1 MQIQTFTDFD
11 AFRASNPQVD
21 GQWLINGGKDY
32 WWKTEFLPVGYCL
45 MIRCTSHTGLITEGV
60 EASECYQFY
69 VPFGSLWK
77 NNGAPFSEEHVLI
90 VEPGAD
96 YCVTCREAEGF
107 HGFIIPKHLVA
118 FDKAIEH
125 ERARSSYTIKTQRWR
140 TDQVRN
146 LFDRVIKAAGDNPEI
161 LSSPASRMIE
171 VELRSLLEPL
181 LKYHPNRKTLNVH
194 KGRPRFSR
202 REILHKAHAVIESF
216 ADEPIH
222 ISELADLIG
231 VSERT
236 LRIVFNEF
244 YQIGPLQYLR
254 LRELHKIR
262 QELIAADARKTTV
275 TDVLA
280 RCGVWEFG
288 RFSGR
293 YKHQFGELPQETL
306 SNRHKRKTERPP
318 ETLRGIHTHENRCD
332 DIDS

>member
-32 WWKTEFLPVGYCL
+32 LWKTEFLPVGYCL

-107 HGFIIPKHLVA
+107 HGFIIPKHLVS

-125 ERARSSYTIKTQRWR
+125 KRARSSYTIKTQRWR
-140 TDQVRN
+140 TDQVRD

-161 LSSPASRMIE
+161 LSSPASKMIE

-181 LKYHPNRKTLNVH
+181 LRYHPNRKTFNVF

-202 REILHKAHAVIESF
+202 REILHKAHTVIDSF
-216 ADEPIH
+216 ANEPIH
-222 ISELADLIG
+222 ITELADLIG

-254 LRELHKIR
+254 LRELHKVR
-262 QELIAADARKTTV
+262 HELIAADARKTTV
-275 TDVLA
+275 TDVLTQ
-280 RCGVWEFG
+280 CGVWEFG

-293 YKHQFGELPQETL
+293 YKHQFGELPHETL
-306 SNRHKRKTERPP
+306 NKVYTLGAERCTETSLGFRAKRRPV
-318 ETLRGIHTHENRCD
+318 R
-332 DIDS
+332 